1 MAITPWSW
9 TSSNGTASAAQTKA
23 AYTAL
28 TSNGNTAAF
37 HRYVWNDLVSKV
49 NEVVT
54 ALSLSWADTYGVIT
68 NTQMNYAY
76 EDLTAKRFNSVRYN
90 TRYNSWSWEYDVSK
104 PWYTGRAD
112 FRGVGS
118 VGESAADIVYGRYFL
133 ELTERLNVVIGIING
148 TTPTEDLDLSLISS
162 LLPEVD
168 LFSGA
173 SAALGATKSGI
184 IITSAALQSENL
196 PSLTLHI
203 LVPSPVISAALETDE
218 ISSRLAGYI
227 FMTCSVGERRLI
239 RLPPVPLAAVIPVG
253 MSAQSFID
261 TLLSLGFTAAAAGFS
276 EIIGEINT
284 AGAKILGGI
293 AHSEHTVIGES
304 VSLPIKNP
312 GWCHTRINLDI
323 HNTLVA
329 EMVREFVSITA
340 VKLTATPALMT
351 RPPRVFSSGIELFS
365 GAYPNIET
373 TSPLG
378 IITENIINSP
388 TVLAT
393 VGTAQF
399 IKDFMVSEALKS
411 PTFVAKVELDHIST
425 LLGAYLNMLT
435 SGEGVLEKVEPTL
448 FVQATDILLPTTSEM
463 ISAFAPIMDYAVK
476 INLAQQVEGHA
487 AVAGILSR
495 YTGISLDIRGDGKAC
510 TASILQTEVL
520 QNNLEITDTL
530 TSGKSSPTAARIRAA
545 HTASGAAN
553 NPQSISAGADA
564 LLFFSPETAAE
575 LSALHGMRELL
586 AGEVFSHILS
596 GDIDMITNVTPALA
610 TAGIDASAVSKL
622 GHVFYVDLA
631 ALISMGVSIMSEP
644 DTEGGGGWQYPTY
657 DEGKIA
663 VYQVYL
669 TEGDSSHIFLDPLV
683 SLTKV
688 DISHAIHGN
697 PNYHITAPT
706 AAENNYGVNITSSL
720 DFFDRTL
727 WERPIQTD
735 NDLFIRQTLAA
746 HRKQT
751 YKLEVI

>member
-1 MAITPWSW
+1 MALTPWSW
-9 TSSNGTASAAQTKA
+9 TASNGTASAAQTKSA
-23 AYTAL
+23 HTAL
-28 TSNGNTAAF
+28 TSSGNTAAF
-37 HRYVWNDLVSKV
+37 HRYVWNDLVNKV
-49 NEVVT
+49 NQVLT
-54 ALSLSWADTYGVIT
+54 ALNLSWADTYGTIS
-68 NTQMNYAY
+68 NTRINYAY
-76 EDLTAKRFNSVRYN
+76 EDLTAARFNAVRYN
-90 TRYNSWSWEYDVSK
+90 TRYNSWSWEYDALN
-104 PWYTGRAD
+104 PWYTGRTD

-148 TTPTEDLDLSLISS
+148 TTPTEDMDLSLISS
-162 LLPEVD
+162 LLPEAD

-173 SAALGATKSGI
+173 STALGATKSGI
-184 IITSAALQSENL
+184 IIPSAALQSENL

-203 LVPSPVISAALETDE
+203 LVPSPLAHAALETDE

-261 TLLSLGFTAAAAGFS
+261 TLPSLGFTAEAAGS
-276 EIIGEINT
+276 AEILGAINST
-284 AGAKILGGI
+284 ESRILGGF
-293 AHSEHTVIGES
+293 AHSGHTVIGS
-304 VSLPIKNP
+304 GVSLPIKNP
-312 GWCHTRINLDI
+312 GWCHTRVNLDI
-323 HNTLVA
+323 HNTLVV
-329 EMVREFVSITA
+329 EMVREFVSIA
-340 VKLTATPALMT
+340 AIKLTATPALMT
-351 RPPRVFSSGIELFS
+351 RLPRAFSSGIELFS
-365 GAYPNIET
+365 GTYPNIET
-373 TSPLG
+373 APPLG

-399 IKDFMVSEALKS
+399 IKDFMVSESLKS

-435 SGEGVLEKVEPTL
+435 SGEGVLEKVEPAL
-448 FVQATDILLPTTSEM
+448 FGRVTEILLPTTSEM

-510 TASILQTEVL
+510 IAGILNTDVL

-545 HTASGAAN
+545 HTATGAAN

-610 TAGIDASAVSKL
+610 TAGIDLSQTSKL
-622 GHVFYVDLA
+622 GYVFYADLA
-631 ALISMGVSIMSEP
+631 ALLSMRISSTSEP

-657 DEGKIA
+657 DEGTIT

-688 DISHAIHGN
+688 DISHAIHGT
-697 PNYHITAPT
+697 PDYHITAPT

-720 DFFDRTL
+720 NFFDRTL
-727 WERPIQTD
+727 WERPVQSD
-735 NDLFIRQTLAA
+735 GDLFIRQAFAA
-746 HRKQT
+746 HQKQT

>member
-9 TSSNGTASAAQTKA
+9 TSSNGTASTAQTKS

-54 ALSLSWADTYGVIT
+54 ALNLSWADTYGSLLSMPI
-68 NTQMNYAY
+68 YFPY
-76 EDLTAKRFNSVRYN
+76 ENLTAARFNAIRYN
-90 TRYNSWSWEYDVSK
+90 TRYNSWSWEYDASK
-104 PWYTGRAD
+104 PWYTGRKD

-118 VGESAADIVYGRYFL
+118 VGENAADIVYGRYFL

-148 TTPTEDLDLSLISS
+148 TTPTEDMDLSLISS

-261 TLLSLGFTAAAAGFS
+261 TLPSLGFTAEAAGSS
-276 EIIGEINT
+276 EILGDINI
-284 AGAKILGGI
+284 AESRILVGS

-329 EMVREFVSITA
+329 EMVREFVSIA
-340 VKLTATPALMT
+340 AAKLTATPALMT
-351 RPPRVFSSGIELFS
+351 RPPRVFSASAHMFS
-365 GAYPNIET
+365 GAYPHIET
-373 TSPLG
+373 APPLG

-399 IKDFMVSEALKS
+399 IKDFMVSESLKS

-425 LLGAYLNMLT
+425 LLGA
-435 SGEGVLEKVEPTL
+435 
-448 FVQATDILLPTTSEM
+448 
-463 ISAFAPIMDYAVK
+463 
-476 INLAQQVEGHA
+476 
-487 AVAGILSR
+487 
-495 YTGISLDIRGDGKAC
+495 
-510 TASILQTEVL
+510 
-520 QNNLEITDTL
+520 
-530 TSGKSSPTAARIRAA
+530 
-545 HTASGAAN
+545 
-553 NPQSISAGADA
+553 
-564 LLFFSPETAAE
+564 
-575 LSALHGMRELL
+575 
-586 AGEVFSHILS
+586 
-596 GDIDMITNVTPALA
+596 
-610 TAGIDASAVSKL
+610 
-622 GHVFYVDLA
+622 
-631 ALISMGVSIMSEP
+631 
-644 DTEGGGGWQYPTY
+644 
-657 DEGKIA
+657 
-663 VYQVYL
+663 
-669 TEGDSSHIFLDPLV
+669 
-683 SLTKV
+683 
-688 DISHAIHGN
+688 
-697 PNYHITAPT
+697 
-706 AAENNYGVNITSSL
+706 
-720 DFFDRTL
+720 
-727 WERPIQTD
+727 
-735 NDLFIRQTLAA
+735 
-746 HRKQT
+746 
-751 YKLEVI
+751 

>member
-1 MAITPWSW
+1 VALTPWSW
-9 TSSNGTASAAQTKA
+9 TASNGTASAAQTKSA
-23 AYTAL
+23 HTAL
-28 TSNGNTAAF
+28 TSSGNTAAF
-37 HRYVWNDLVSKV
+37 HRYVWNDLVNKV
-49 NEVVT
+49 NQVLT
-54 ALSLSWADTYGVIT
+54 ALNLSWADTYGTIS
-68 NTQMNYAY
+68 NTRINYAY
-76 EDLTAKRFNSVRYN
+76 EDLTAARFNAVRYN

-118 VGESAADIVYGRYFL
+118 VGENAADIVYGRYFL

-148 TTPTEDLDLSLISS
+148 TTPTEDMDLSLISS

-173 SAALGATKSGI
+173 SAAIGATKSGI
-184 IITSAALQSENL
+184 IIPSAALQSENL

-203 LVPSPVISAALETDE
+203 LVPSPLAHAALETDE

-227 FMTCSVGERRLI
+227 FMTCSVGNRRLI
-239 RLPPVPLAAVIPVG
+239 RLPPVPFAAVIPVE
-253 MSAQSFID
+253 MLAKAFID
-261 TLLSLGFTAAAAGFS
+261 TLPSLSFSAMAAGS
-276 EIIGEINT
+276 AEVLGAINST
-284 AGAKILGGI
+284 ESRILGGI
-293 AHSEHTVIGES
+293 IHSGHTVIGES

-329 EMVREFVSITA
+329 EMVREFVSIA
-340 VKLTATPALMT
+340 AAKLTATPELMT
-351 RPPRVFSSGIELFS
+351 RLPRVFSSGIELFS
-365 GAYPNIET
+365 SVYPHIET
-373 TSPLG
+373 APPLG

-399 IKDFMVSEALKS
+399 IKDFVVSEALKS

-435 SGEGVLEKVEPTL
+435 SGEGVLEKIEPAL
-448 FVQATDILLPTTSEM
+448 FVQATDILLPATSEM
-463 ISAFAPIMDYAVK
+463 TSAFAPILDYA
-476 INLAQQVEGHA
+476 IIIILSQQVEGHT

-495 YTGISLDIRGDGKAC
+495 YTGISLDIQGDGKAC
-510 TASILQTEVL
+510 TAGILNTEVV
-520 QNNLEITDTL
+520 QNNLEISDTL
-530 TSGKSSPTAARIRAA
+530 TSGKSSPTAARIRTA
-545 HTASGAAN
+545 HTATGAAN
-553 NPQSISAGADA
+553 IPQSISAGANV

-575 LSALHGMRELL
+575 LSALYGMKELL
-586 AGEVFSHILS
+586 AGAEFSHFLS
-596 GDIDMITNVTPALA
+596 GDIEMITNVAPALA

-657 DEGKIA
+657 DEGRLT

-669 TEGDSSHIFLDPLV
+669 AEGSSSHIFLDPLV

-688 DISHAIHGN
+688 DISHAIHGT
-697 PNYHITAPT
+697 PDYHITAPT

-727 WERPIQTD
+727 WERPVQSD
-735 NDLFIRQTLAA
+735 GDLFIRQAFEM
-746 HRKQT
+746 RQKQT

>member
-1 MAITPWSW
+1 M
-9 TSSNGTASAAQTKA
+9 
-23 AYTAL
+23 
-28 TSNGNTAAF
+28 
-37 HRYVWNDLVSKV
+37 
-49 NEVVT
+49 
-54 ALSLSWADTYGVIT
+54 
-68 NTQMNYAY
+68 
-76 EDLTAKRFNSVRYN
+76 
-90 TRYNSWSWEYDVSK
+90 
-104 PWYTGRAD
+104 GRD
-112 FRGVGS
+112 NFVGVGS
-118 VGESAADIVYGRYFL
+118 VGENAADIVYGRYFL

-148 TTPTEDLDLSLISS
+148 TTPTKDMDLTLISS
-162 LLPEVD
+162 LLPEVG

-173 SAALGATKSGI
+173 SAALGATKSEI
-184 IITSAALQSENL
+184 IIPSAALQSENL

-203 LVPSPVISAALETDE
+203 LVPSPVLHAALETDE

-227 FMTCSVGERRLI
+227 FMTCSVGNRRLI
-239 RLPPVPLAAVIPVG
+239 RLPPVPISAVIPTGV
-253 MSAQSFID
+253 SAQSLVD
-261 TLLSLGFTAAAAGFS
+261 TLLSLGFSATAAGSA
-276 EIIGEINT
+276 E
-284 AGAKILGGI
+284 ILGYINI
-293 AHSEHTVIGES
+293 AESRILVGSARSKHTVIGES

-329 EMVREFVSITA
+329 EMVREFVSLTA
-340 VKLTATPALMT
+340 SKLTPTPALMT
-351 RPPRVFSSGIELFS
+351 RPPRVFTASADMFS
-365 GAYPNIET
+365 NAYPNIET

-378 IITENIINSP
+378 IITEDIINSP

-399 IKDFMVSEALKS
+399 IKDFMVSEALRS
-411 PTFVAKVELDHIST
+411 PTFKAKIELDHIST

-435 SGEGVLEKVEPTL
+435 SGEGVLEKVEPAL
-448 FVQATDILLPTTSEM
+448 FGQVTEILLPTTSEM

-476 INLAQQVEGHA
+476 INLAHQVEGHA

-553 NPQSISAGADA
+553 NPQSISAGADS

-586 AGEVFSHILS
+586 AGAEFSHILS

-610 TAGIDASAVSKL
+610 TAGIDLSQTSKL
-622 GHVFYVDLA
+622 GYVFYADLA
-631 ALISMGVSIMSEP
+631 ALISMGVSIVSEP

-657 DEGKIA
+657 DEGRLT

-669 TEGDSSHIFLDPLV
+669 AEGDSSHIFLDPLV
-683 SLTKV
+683 LLTMV
-688 DISHAIHGN
+688 DISHAIHGTSD
-697 PNYHITAPT
+697 YHITAPT
-706 AAENNYGVNITSSL
+706 AAENNYGVIITSSL
-720 DFFDRTL
+720 NFFDRTL
-727 WERPIQTD
+727 WERPVQSD
-735 NDLFIRQTLAA
+735 GDLFIRQAFEM
-746 HRKQT
+746 RQKQT